1 MAKQQ
6 LLLKVDNQELIN
18 LIEGLH
24 YETEARKDI
33 ITFYITNGMDMT
45 SEAWQ
50 SYNKEYREFFV
61 QYSEAKTQLEDLFI
75 KKNPELDGRAYTRWN
90 LDFATGNLTVDLA

>member
-1 MAKQQ
+1 MAKEQ

-33 ITFYITNGMDMT
+33 ITFYLTNDMKA
-45 SEAWQ
+45 SDSFKE
-50 SYNKEYREFFV
+50 YNKEYREFFV
-61 QYSEAKTQLEDLFI
+61 QYSEAKTQLEDLYI